1 MEPLNFDSLE
11 PISFPVKIAGNDYI
25 LTEASESAACR
36 YRDAQLKGVN
46 VTESLDGNK
55 KAAVDKMAD
64 TEALLVSLCLC
75 QVIDGGG
82 TKTVPLETIR
92 SWPHRIVHPIFLKA
106 EEISNLKKVQTKDE
120 IKKQIRELQGKVK
133 SMEQTESVT
142 TDEDSG
148 KN

>member
-11 PISFPVKIAGNDYI
+11 PISFPVKIAGIDYI
-25 LTEASESAACR
+25 LNEASESAACR

-64 TEALLVSLCLC
+64 TEALLVSLCLF
-75 QVIDGGG
+75 QVTENGG
-82 TKTVPLETIR
+82 TKSVPLETIR

-120 IKKQIRELQGKVK
+120 IKKQIKELQGKVK